1 MEMTDIDPEIEAM
14 VENAMEYLRRFLHP
28 LREADL
34 KRYERCY
41 EEYRSSAYVGDRYAN
56 AYRILRGCIA
66 ELSPDYLDVFAGL
79 VREIKLLSIHVDYI
93 YDVERDV
100 VIRRTPGSETVIGKS
115 LLAAVSVYKC
125 VAEDVQSMAQ
135 HIWNRVFWLGKIT
148 GLFLHVLRE
157 RELATRYPEAI
168 EQEKPREEKSGDE
181 EVG

>member
-1 MEMTDIDPEIEAM
+1 
-14 VENAMEYLRRFLHP
+14 
-28 LREADL
+28 
-34 KRYERCY
+34 
-41 EEYRSSAYVGDRYAN
+41 
-56 AYRILRGCIA
+56 
-66 ELSPDYLDVFAGL
+66 
-79 VREIKLLSIHVDYI
+79 VDYI

-181 EVG
+181 EVL